1 MLCVLRVSYIPPP
14 DAKGRESIFSVYKK
28 KYGLEGDVLRW
39 SELSDGFSGADIENV
54 CRESVYMCLREESG
68 GMRESGGVRENGGVR
83 ESERVRESDGVRE
96 SGGVREEVVLRAL
109 KTVKPSLKK
118 EDLCKYVAFR
128 DAFYSV

>member
-1 MLCVLRVSYIPPP
+1 MLRVSYIPPP

-68 GMRESGGVRENGGVR
+68 G
-83 ESERVRESDGVRE
+83 VRESD
-96 SGGVREEVVLRAL
+96 GVREEVVLRAL

-118 EDLCKYVAFR
+118 EELCKYVAFR

>member
-1 MLCVLRVSYIPPP
+1 MLRVSYIPPP

-68 GMRESGGVRENGGVR
+68 GVRESGVRESGGVRV
-83 ESERVRESDGVRE
+83 

-118 EDLCKYVAFR
+118 EELCKYVAFR

>member
-68 GMRESGGVRENGGVR
+68 G
-83 ESERVRESDGVRE
+83 
-96 SGGVREEVVLRAL
+96 VREEVVLRAL

-118 EDLCKYVAFR
+118 DDLCKYVAFR

>member
-1 MLCVLRVSYIPPP
+1 MLRVSYIPPP

-68 GMRESGGVRENGGVR
+68 GVR
-83 ESERVRESDGVRE
+83 ES
-96 SGGVREEVVLRAL
+96 GVREEVVLRAL

-118 EDLCKYVAFR
+118 EELCKYVAFR

>member
-68 GMRESGGVRENGGVR
+68 GVREG
-83 ESERVRESDGVRE
+83 SER
-96 SGGVREEVVLRAL
+96 VREEVVLRAL

>member
-14 DAKGRESIFSVYKK
+14 DAKCRESIFGVYKK

-68 GMRESGGVRENGGVR
+68 GMRESGGVRE
-83 ESERVRESDGVRE
+83 SD
-96 SGGVREEVVLRAL
+96 GVREEVVLRAL

-118 EDLCKYVAFR
+118 EELCKYVAFR

>member
-1 MLCVLRVSYIPPP
+1 MLRVSYIPPP

-68 GMRESGGVRENGGVR
+68 GVRESGVR
-83 ESERVRESDGVRE
+83 ES
-96 SGGVREEVVLRAL
+96 GVREEVVLRAL

-118 EDLCKYVAFR
+118 DDLCKYVAFR

>member
-1 MLCVLRVSYIPPP
+1 MLRVSYIPPP

-68 GMRESGGVRENGGVR
+68 G
-83 ESERVRESDGVRE
+83 VRESDGVRE

>member
-1 MLCVLRVSYIPPP
+1 MLRVSYIPPP

-54 CRESVYMCLREESG
+54 CRESVYMCLREERG
-68 GMRESGGVRENGGVR
+68 G
-83 ESERVRESDGVRE
+83 VRESDGVRE

-109 KTVKPSLKK
+109 RTVKASLKK
-118 EDLCKYVAFR
+118 DDLCKYVAFR

>member
-1 MLCVLRVSYIPPP
+1 MWWLRVSYIPPP

-28 KYGLEGDVLRW
+28 KYGLEGDVVRW
-39 SELSDGFSGADIENV
+39 SELSEGFSGADIENV
-54 CRESVYMCLREESG
+54 CRESVYMCLREEN
-68 GMRESGGVRENGGVR
+68 GVREENGGVR
-83 ESERVRESDGVRE
+83 EENDGVRE
-96 SGGVREEVVLRAL
+96 ENERVREEVVLRAL

>member
-28 KYGLEGDVLRW
+28 KYGLEGDALRW

-54 CRESVYMCLREESG
+54 CRESVYMCLREES
-68 GMRESGGVRENGGVR
+68 
-83 ESERVRESDGVRE
+83 DGVRE

-118 EDLCKYVAFR
+118 EELCKYVAFR

>member
-68 GMRESGGVRENGGVR
+68 GVREG
-83 ESERVRESDGVRE
+83 SERVRE
-96 SGGVREEVVLRAL
+96 EVALRAL

>member
-1 MLCVLRVSYIPPP
+1 MLRVSYIPPP

-39 SELSDGFSGADIENV
+39 SELSDGFSGADIENA

-68 GMRESGGVRENGGVR
+68 GVR
-83 ESERVRESDGVRE
+83 ESGVRE

-109 KTVKPSLKK
+109 RTVKVSLKK
-118 EDLCKYVAFR
+118 DDLCKYVAFR

>member
-1 MLCVLRVSYIPPP
+1 MLRVSYIPPP
-14 DAKGRESIFSVYKK
+14 DAKCREGIFSVYKK

-68 GMRESGGVRENGGVR
+68 GVRESDGVRESGG
-83 ESERVRESDGVRE
+83 VRESDGVRE

-118 EDLCKYVAFR
+118 EELCKYVAFR

>member
-54 CRESVYMCLREESG
+54 CRESVYMCLREESDG
-68 GMRESGGVRENGGVR
+68 VRESGGVRE
-83 ESERVRESDGVRE
+83 SD
-96 SGGVREEVVLRAL
+96 GVREEVVLRAL

-118 EDLCKYVAFR
+118 EELCKYVAFR

>member
-14 DAKGRESIFSVYKK
+14 DAKGRESIFGVYKK

-68 GMRESGGVRENGGVR
+68 GVREG
-83 ESERVRESDGVRE
+83 SERVREGSER
-96 SGGVREEVVLRAL
+96 VREEVVLRAL

>member
-68 GMRESGGVRENGGVR
+68 GMRESGGVRESDGVR
-83 ESERVRESDGVRE
+83 ESERVRE
-96 SGGVREEVVLRAL
+96 EVVLRAL
-109 KTVKPSLKK
+109 RTVKASLKK
-118 EDLCKYVAFR
+118 DDLCKYVAFR

>member
-1 MLCVLRVSYIPPP
+1 MLRVSYIPPP
-14 DAKGRESIFSVYKK
+14 DAKGRESIFGVYKK

-68 GMRESGGVRENGGVR
+68 GVR
-83 ESERVRESDGVRE
+83 ESER
-96 SGGVREEVVLRAL
+96 VREEVVLRAL

>member
-1 MLCVLRVSYIPPP
+1 MLRVSYIPPP

-68 GMRESGGVRENGGVR
+68 GVRESGVR
-83 ESERVRESDGVRE
+83 ES
-96 SGGVREEVVLRAL
+96 GVREEVVLRAL
-109 KTVKPSLKK
+109 RTVKASLKK
-118 EDLCKYVAFR
+118 DDLCKYVAFR